1 MVDLFGISLNQTLVV
16 ALVKILAV
24 VVVILIVRRLS
35 HRLITKLIRTTIK
48 PDEYVSVAD
57 ELARENT
64 LISVIYRTFSLIVW
78 VIGIMVILSIL
89 GINIAPFLVGSSV
102 LGLGIGLACRS
113 IFEDFLAGVFII
125 IENQYRKGDLVR
137 INDIA
142 GRVEQVSFRQT
153 VVRDASGGK
162 HYIQHSNIKSIVN
175 RSIDFSNVV
184 LEIKVDRQINLVTIK
199 TIIDRIGEEMAQQ
212 PRAKTD
218 ILKPIKFSRINN
230 IDDKQLSLIVSGRV
244 KPGRQR
250 FFKGQFNRL
259 LKTVCDDKKIAF
271 SSNSYQD
278 KGNY

>member
-1 MVDLFGISLNQTLVV
+1 MIDLFGISLSQALVV
-16 ALVKILAV
+16 ALVKILV
-24 VVVILIVRRLS
+24 VLIVILLVRSLS
-35 HRLITKLIRTTIK
+35 RRLITKLIRATIR
-48 PDEYVSVAD
+48 PDEYVSAAD

-64 LISVIYRTFSLIVW
+64 LIGVVYRTFSLVVW
-78 VIGIMVILSIL
+78 IIGIMVILSIS

-102 LGLGIGLACRS
+102 LGLAIGLACRS

-137 INDIA
+137 INDVA
-142 GRVEQVSFRQT
+142 GRVEQISFRQT

-184 LEIKVDRQINLVTIK
+184 LEIKVDRQVNLTAIR
-199 TIIDRIGEEMAQQ
+199 TLIDRIGEEMTQ
-212 PRAKTD
+212 KSKLKSD
-218 ILKPIKFSRINN
+218 IIKPIRFSRINS
-230 IDDKQLSLIVSGRV
+230 IDDKYLSLIASGRV

-250 FFKGQFNRL
+250 FFKGQFNHL
-259 LKTVCDDKKIAF
+259 LKAACDEKKIGF
-271 SSNSYQD
+271 SSSSYQD